1 MFILIIF
8 ALTMLVG
15 TLSGA
20 LVFLDLLYLLKSIK
34 KYSKLLALLRRLSNQ
49 KYLNVQEL
57 IGLLKNELPGTKVPV
72 IVKGTLFI
80 IQAL

>member
-1 MFILIIF
+1 
-8 ALTMLVG
+8 MLVG